1 MTKSLLIDPDQV
13 RKPGT
18 LEIGPIPLNRYQRS
32 LAEER
37 ARRSDAELVGVYRD
51 MLLAREFETMLD
63 LFKRE
68 GSYEGIAYRHAGP
81 AHLSIGQES
90 AAVGQAHALGIRD
103 HIYGSHRSHSEII
116 AKGLAAIAEL
126 LRKGEAGEAQLAATM
141 RDYLGGATWAVVDRH
156 LPEADLPT
164 RAVQFLLYGLLAE
177 IFGRAAG
184 FNRGLGGS
192 MHAFFT
198 PFGIYPNNAIVG
210 GSGPIATGA
219 ALAKKVRRQ
228 GGLVVAN
235 IGDGSTGCGPV
246 LESLNFA
253 AMGQFWTLWEEG
265 YRGGLPV
272 IFFFMDNFYAMGG
285 QTVGET
291 MGYEVLS
298 RLGAGFSPRNLH
310 AETIDGTNPLA
321 VTDAVERARALIE
334 AGEGPVLLDC
344 LTYRYSGHSP
354 SDASSYRTRE
364 EVELWRRVDPTITYG
379 DALETAGVID
389 AAARAELLRW
399 AKERVVEATRLATD
413 LGVSPRLDLAADPD
427 AIARLMFSNEEIDLA
442 AAPPGEVLQP
452 LAENPRVVSLSRR
465 SRSGIGPDG
474 SVLGSMRAVQFRDAI
489 FEAIADHAVADDRL
503 AIWGEENRD
512 WGGAFGVYRGLTELL
527 PYHRLFNAALSEA
540 AIVGSAVGYALEGG
554 RALVEVMYADFMGRA
569 GDELFN
575 QLAKW
580 QAMSGGTVRMP
591 VVVRISVGSK
601 YGAQHSQDWSAMAAH
616 VPGLK
621 VVFPATPYDAKGL
634 MASALAGNDPVIFFE
649 SQRLY
654 DQVEILYP
662 EGVPAESY
670 RVPIGEPHRVR
681 EGADLTILAVGAT
694 LYRALAAADQLGTE
708 YGVSAEVID
717 ARSLVPFNFE
727 PVLESV
733 RKTGRLLLTSD
744 ACERGSWIESA
755 AAVLQRLAHGHLR
768 APIALLGARNWITPA
783 AEMENL
789 FFPTPAGMLDLINE
803 VLLPLPGHVPS
814 APVRPDA
821 AELLRRAARGV

>member
-1 MTKSLLIDPDQV
+1 MTKSLLIDPGEV
-13 RKPGT
+13 RRPRT
-18 LEIGPIPLNRYQRS
+18 LQIAPIPVNQYGRS

-37 ARRSDAELVGVYRD
+37 SRRSDADLIAIYRD
-51 MLLAREFETMLD
+51 MLVAREFETMLD
-63 LFKRE
+63 LIKRE

-81 AHLSIGQES
+81 AHLSIGQEA
-90 AAVGQAHALGIRD
+90 AAVGQAHALGIVD
-103 HIYGSHRSHSEII
+103 HVYGSHRSHSEII

-126 LRKGEAGEAQLAATM
+126 VGKGGPGEAQLAATM
-141 RDYLGGATWAVVDRH
+141 RGYLDGAAWGVVDRR
-156 LPEADLPT
+156 LPPADLPT
-164 RAVQFLLYGLLAE
+164 RATQFLLYGLLAE

-210 GSGPIATGA
+210 GSGPIAAGA
-219 ALAKKVRRQ
+219 ALAKKLRRQ
-228 GGLVVAN
+228 DGIVVAN
-235 IGDGSTGCGPV
+235 IGDASSGCGPV
-246 LESLNFA
+246 LEALNFST
-253 AMGQFWTLWEEG
+253 MGQFWTLFEEG
-265 YRGGLPV
+265 YRGGLPA
-272 IFFFMDNFYAMGG
+272 IFFFMDNFYGMGG

-291 MGYEVLS
+291 MGYDVLA

-321 VTDAVERARALIE
+321 VTDAVERARAVIE

-364 EVELWRRVDPTITYG
+364 EVDLWRTVDPIVTYG
-379 DALETAGVID
+379 DALEEAGVID
-389 AAARAELLRW
+389 ADARAGLVAW
-399 AKERVVEATRLATD
+399 AKERVIEATRLAAD
-413 LGVSPRLDLAADPD
+413 LEVSPRLDLAADPD
-427 AIARLMFSNEEIDLA
+427 AIAGLMFSNEEIDLA
-442 AAPPGEVLQP
+442 AAPPGEISQP

-465 SRSGIGPDG
+465 SRSGIGDDG
-474 SVLGSMRAVQFRDAI
+474 SVLSSMRAVMFRDAV

-554 RALVEVMYADFMGRA
+554 RALVELMYADFMGRA

-601 YGAQHSQDWSAMAAH
+601 YGAQHSQDWSAMAVH

-634 MASALAGNDPVIFFE
+634 MASALLGNDPVIFLE

-654 DQVEILYP
+654 DQVEVLRP
-662 EGVPAESY
+662 EGVPSESY
-670 RVPIGEPHRVR
+670 RIPIGEPSVVR
-681 EGADLTILAVGAT
+681 EGSDLTILSVGST
-694 LYRALAAADQLGTE
+694 LYRALDAADRLASE
-708 YGVSAEVID
+708 HGVTAEVID
-717 ARSLVPFNFE
+717 ARSLVPFNYQ

-755 AAVLQRLAHGHLR
+755 AAVLQRLAHGQLR

-783 AEMENL
+783 AEMEDL
-789 FFPTPAGMLDLINE
+789 FFPTPAGMIDVIAE
-803 VLLPLPGHVPS
+803 VLLPLPGHEPASSRINAGEV
-814 APVRPDA
+814 
-821 AELLRRAARGV
+821 LRRAARGV